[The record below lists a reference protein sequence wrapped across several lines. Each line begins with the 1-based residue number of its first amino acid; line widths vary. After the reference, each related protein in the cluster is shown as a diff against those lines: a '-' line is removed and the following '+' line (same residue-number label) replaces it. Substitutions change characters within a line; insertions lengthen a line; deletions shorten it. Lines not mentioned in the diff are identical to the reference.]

1 MDRLQATLA
10 DLKKAQEK
18 CVKQVELIKVRVYGM
33 FKSSWEVHIYK
44 LGTWLECTIS
54 VVISS
59 ELLHC

>member
-1 MDRLQATLA
+1 MDKLQATLA
-10 DLKKAQEK
+10 DLKKAQES
-18 CVKQVELIKVRVYGM
+18 CMKQVELIKVRGYGM
-33 FKSSWEVHIYK
+33 FKSHWKVHIYE

>member
-1 MDRLQATLA
+1 MDKLQVTLA
-10 DLKKAQEK
+10 DLKKAQEN
-18 CVKQVELIKVRVYGM
+18 CMKQAELFKVRSYGM
-33 FKSSWEVHIYK
+33 VKSYREVHIYE